1 MLPFLISTSIE
12 ATLNLQQFEQ
22 FMSMIRILLNKLE
35 NEQRQ
40 KLQQL
45 SVTQEEQRYV
55 QTNILHS

>member
-45 SVTQEEQRYV
+45 SVTQEEQRYI
-55 QTNILHS
+55 QTNIFHS

>member
-45 SVTQEEQRYV
+45 SVTQEEQRYI